1 MAKTDFRAA
10 LRNLS
15 KKLIVFTDASQIKKM
30 NLQKEFAVLLE
41 NMIVPVIS
49 KDKNGDFSSFHP
61 KMWLLQFVNKDGE
74 HFYRL
79 AVLSRNISYD
89 KCYDACF
96 VLESSDNHQKTRRTK
111 PLIELLEYLKNRI
124 DTEKYPLL
132 LAQKNLISDFINE
145 LSLEKVCFSLSD
157 ERFPDDDFDIYP
169 MFDFEH
175 KKIFIN
181 TMFAPKK
188 LSEKEKYDSAFLMSP
203 FVASGFLDDIASC
216 VKSGVKTK
224 LVTRKQTTESL
235 DEKYNQNFESYI
247 LNDAVVGAD
256 FLMEDN
262 DNVSVQ
268 DKKLENEQNALHEIH
283 AKIFALQKKK
293 HTDFYIG
300 SANATYSALN
310 RNIELMVRIGC
321 NKNFLVPEKIFTEIN
336 PEENPIF
343 EEILLTK
350 KISDEETLQKKVER
364 FTKLLAFSKVSAA
377 VLKENDKYRIEIHF
391 SSVLKNDNDIKAFL
405 SPFAYHD
412 EKPIEEDMQFT
423 NIPLEAISEFYVIK
437 ALYESPDTEGNICIE
452 RMIKI
457 PTSNIPYKE
466 RESYVVN
473 KIISDKDS
481 FAEYVTLLLSKNP
494 VATQTEILALEES
507 NAKWKL
513 SSRQTPLYETMLKAS
528 VLNPNAIRDLEADF
542 KLMSNT
548 IISDEFRMMYK
559 EFLKAIQSE

>member
-1 MAKTDFRAA
+1 MLNPQKDRFIFRDILTAPYEWELEKAVATTYSLDIAALIACMIPLAFSDDVSSHIFKNKVATFTA

-61 KMWLLQFVNKDGE
+61 KMWLLQFVNKGGE

-111 PLIELLEYLKNRI
+111 PLIEFLEYLKNRI

-132 LAQKNLISDFINE
+132 LAQKNLISDFIND

-175 KKIFIN
+175 KKTFIN

-283 AKIFALQKKK
+283 AKIFALQKKTYRFLHRLCECHLLRFKSK
-293 HTDFYIG
+293 HR
-300 SANATYSALN
+300 TYGTN
-310 RNIELMVRIGC
+310 R
-321 NKNFLVPEKIFTEIN
+321 
-336 PEENPIF
+336 
-343 EEILLTK
+343 
-350 KISDEETLQKKVER
+350 LQ
-364 FTKLLAFSKVSAA
+364 
-377 VLKENDKYRIEIHF
+377 
-391 SSVLKNDNDIKAFL
+391 
-405 SPFAYHD
+405 
-412 EKPIEEDMQFT
+412 
-423 NIPLEAISEFYVIK
+423 
-437 ALYESPDTEGNICIE
+437 
-452 RMIKI
+452 
-457 PTSNIPYKE
+457 
-466 RESYVVN
+466 
-473 KIISDKDS
+473 
-481 FAEYVTLLLSKNP
+481 
-494 VATQTEILALEES
+494 
-507 NAKWKL
+507 
-513 SSRQTPLYETMLKAS
+513 
-528 VLNPNAIRDLEADF
+528 
-542 KLMSNT
+542 
-548 IISDEFRMMYK
+548 
-559 EFLKAIQSE
+559 